1 MVAANH
7 DLATHRDGAGRGGG
21 IVLALRSFGDP
32 WGVQLV
38 SQVREDALP
47 KGCSTLVLT
56 DPLWYE
62 HLLGAEADA
71 ALLTAIDLEPDGP
84 HRVRRLARRTRS
96 GLVAFSA
103 RMEPED
109 FDVVSSSPVPAV
121 HRAYSQL
128 RARHERVH
136 LLAPDLR
143 SWPGGTLAVPRAAAF
158 LDAARSHGD
167 GPAEDLVRLTPEGS
181 RGTYESALDWLR
193 GADRPSAVICYT
205 GYQAVA
211 LRLAAERAGVRVPEE
226 LELLAIGD
234 VPAEAELLGP
244 ISYYGVDDVFA
255 RLSAVVVDRA
265 VEHGDRPGRLHCFD
279 WEFFPGTTTD
289 DETARS
295 PRAC

>member
-7 DLATHRDGAGRGGG
+7 DLATRRDAPERGGG
-21 IVLALRSFGDP
+21 IVLALRGFGDP

-47 KGCSTLVLT
+47 KGRSTLVLT
-56 DPLWYE
+56 DPRWYE

-71 ALLTAIDLEPDGP
+71 ALLTAIDLVPDGP
-84 HRVRRLARRTRS
+84 HRVRRLSERTRS

-103 RMEPED
+103 TMDPEG

-121 HRAYSQL
+121 HRAYAQL

-143 SWPGGTLAVPRAAAF
+143 TRPGGTFAVPRAAAF

-167 GPAEDLVRLTPEGS
+167 GPVEDLVRLTPEGS
-181 RGTYESALDWLR
+181 RGTYETALEWLR
-193 GADRPSAVICYT
+193 GPDRPTAVICYT

-226 LELLAIGD
+226 LELVAIGD

-265 VEHGDRPGRLHCFD
+265 MERGDRPGRLHCFD

-289 DETARS
+289 DETAKD
-295 PRAC
+295 PHAC